1 MKSSQL
7 LFYSFVVL
15 LLSALT
21 ASAEL
26 ASAKVIATTG
36 TVTKYNSSGQTR
48 IAPGAILKEG
58 DSLTTGP
65 LGSTKLIFSNGSELT
80 VKANSSF
87 EITEL
92 QQEAFNSSN
101 SYEQLQADPSRSQ
114 TLLELNYGEL
124 EGHVKKLRSDSKFH
138 IQTPLGTA
146 GIRGTR
152 WSATLIYNAVRGE
165 FTLTVTNFDGLVDI
179 MSRYAGGVT
188 FTSDKTATKSVNP
201 TLSEVVTE
209 QLPQDHTISLT
220 IAKGDPGFDQ
230 LINLIQNIPPNT
242 PTPVITPTSPSGT
255 VDNDSDELVIIVTS
269 PEGPRNQPLQQ
280 PQEQPDQ
287 QLKTENR

>member
-1 MKSSQL
+1 MKSYL
-7 LFYSFVVL
+7 LLLCGLVFL
-15 LLSALT
+15 LLSAVA

-26 ASAKVIATTG
+26 ASAKVIAITG

-48 IAPGAILKEG
+48 IAAGAILKEG

-65 LGSTKLIFSNGSELT
+65 LGSAKLIFSNGSELT
-80 VKANSSF
+80 VKENSSF
-87 EITEL
+87 EISKL

-152 WSATLIYNAVRGE
+152 WSVTLIYNAVRGE
-165 FTLTVTNFDGLVDI
+165 FTLTVNNFDGLVDI

-201 TLSEVVTE
+201 TISEVATE

-220 IAKGDPGFDQ
+220 IAKGDPGFQ
-230 LINLIQNIPPNT
+230 AIVNAIKPFIPASAPQPVVTPAPHPGASGNEDDDLGIIVVSPEGPSNT
-242 PTPVITPTSPSGT
+242 PTPT
-255 VDNDSDELVIIVTS
+255 
-269 PEGPRNQPLQQ
+269 GPQ
-280 PQEQPDQ
+280 
-287 QLKTENR
+287 

>member
-1 MKSSQL
+1 MKSYQL
-7 LFYSFVVL
+7 LFCGLVFL
-15 LLSALT
+15 LLSAVT

-26 ASAKVIATTG
+26 ASAKVIAITG

-48 IAPGAILKEG
+48 IAAGAILKEG

-65 LGSTKLIFSNGSELT
+65 LGSAKLIFSNGSELT
-80 VKANSSF
+80 VKENSSF
-87 EITEL
+87 EISEL
-92 QQEAFNSSN
+92 QQEAYNSSN

-165 FTLTVTNFDGLVDI
+165 FTLTVNNFDGLVDI

-201 TLSEVVTE
+201 TISEVVTE

-220 IAKGDPGFDQ
+220 IAKGDPGFQ
-230 LINLIQNIPPNT
+230 AVVNAIKPFIPASAPQPVVT
-242 PTPVITPTSPSGT
+242 PAPPPGASGNEDDDLGVIVVSPEGQSNTPTSPGQ
-255 VDNDSDELVIIVTS
+255 N
-269 PEGPRNQPLQQ
+269 
-280 PQEQPDQ
+280 
-287 QLKTENR
+287 